1 MPSSADT
8 AAIRDGAAFDAT
20 PEEEGVRADDIIE
33 HSRNE
38 LSAWEK
44 ASFDAVHAILSVMV
58 RLVGP
63 TWVYRFGRAWG
74 VLEWLINYKRRRR
87 FADALS
93 EVMGE
98 SPPRPWLRRACLDFF
113 QTSRCNKLFYLI
125 FDSIQREQAQG
136 LIRVDRR
143 ELVDAALD
151 AGRGVYVAMSHLGPY
166 QIGGMFMS
174 LLGYRMAGVRDRNEG
189 ALSRYVQRRFD
200 RRYPEFSRMKMFFS
214 DAYPRVLYR
223 CLREG
228 YVLGS
233 AMDVTRLRH
242 ENLRTETVR
251 VFGTEREFLTGP
263 LHIAIRCGVPV
274 LQAFVLP
281 EADFRFRIAFYGP
294 LYNPAAVKSEEEA
307 VREAM
312 ATYAANIET
321 HVREHPS
328 LITRV

>member
-1 MPSSADT
+1 MTSSADMT
-8 AAIRDGAAFDAT
+8 ATRDGSALAAT
-20 PEEEGVRADDIIE
+20 PEEESVRADDIIE

-38 LSAWEK
+38 LNAWEK

-58 RLVGP
+58 KIVGP
-63 TWVYRFGRAWG
+63 AWVYRFGRWFG
-74 VLEWLINYKRRRR
+74 LLEWLINHKRRRR
-87 FADALS
+87 FAAALG

-98 SPPRPWLRRACLDFF
+98 LPPRPWLSRACLEFV

-125 FDSIQREQAQG
+125 FDSIRREQAQE
-136 LIRVDRR
+136 LIRMDRR
-143 ELVDAALD
+143 DLVDAALG

-174 LLGYRMAGVRDRNEG
+174 LLGYKMAAVRDRNEG

-200 RRYPEFSRMKMFFS
+200 RKYPEFARMKVFFS
-214 DAYPRVLYR
+214 DAYPRVIYR
-223 CLREG
+223 CLQEG

-242 ENLRTETVR
+242 ENLRTETVQ
-251 VFGTEREFLTGP
+251 VFGRPREFLTGP

-281 EADFRFRIAFYGP
+281 EEDFRYRIAFYGP
-294 LYNPAAVKSEEEA
+294 LYDPAAGKSEDDA

-321 HVREHPS
+321 HVRQHPS